1 MPEFFKTLFFFFLHS
16 CFCQW
21 VTKCG
26 HFPKLPL
33 RYNGLV
39 LDRGVGVVASIS
51 QSHDVLYFALEVVEI
66 HTVVIVEIAHD
77 AFRLAFINNVFSGFH
92 QAVYVFL
99 TCGVLIKVRTVIF
112 GSVSELLRRRI
123 RWPDVRSDPLNL
135 FLRQDKTDYLWE
147 RNIVF
152 SLK

>member
-1 MPEFFKTLFFFFLHS
+1 M
-16 CFCQW
+16 
-21 VTKCG
+21 
-26 HFPKLPL
+26 
-33 RYNGLV
+33 
-39 LDRGVGVVASIS
+39 GVVASIS

-92 QAVYVFL
+92 QAVNVFL

-135 FLRQDKTDYLWE
+135 FLRQDKT
-147 RNIVF
+147 RQIIFGNVI
-152 SLK
+152 